1 MAYIS
6 SKDNRFY
13 VALEAS
19 FGQAPGSAAFHQ
31 IPAVKLITRQQ
42 HERADRKDKTG
53 SRTFVGRP
61 SGGRRTTT
69 FDLTTYSRNWAD
81 QTQEPSYGPLF
92 EACLGGAAIITN
104 PLAISSAPAPSQ
116 IAFGSEHG
124 LVPGQGLAYGG
135 ELRFITAVV
144 DQHTIQVNSP
154 FSTSPAPG
162 TVTGATA
169 TYSPKSELS
178 SFSLLDCW
186 SPSSAVQRFVYGAA
200 ADQLQIQINGD
211 YHAFQF
217 SGPAC
222 DIVDNASF
230 QEGQGGL
237 SAFPMEPASTGLD
250 YSIIPG
256 HLGQAWLG
264 SSPTEFFTL
273 TAATVTFK
281 NNLSLRTEEF
291 GSNYAR
297 GISPGLRSVTIDFS
311 LFQPDDSQSK
321 ALYQAARQESPVSIM
336 LQLGQQAG
344 QLTGIYMKSVMLE
357 TPEFNDSETRQQWV
371 FKNCRA
377 QGIADDEL
385 SVAFA

>member
-6 SKDNRFY
+6 SNDNRFY

-19 FGQAPGSAAFHQ
+19 FGQAPNSTAFRQ
-31 IPAVKLITRQQ
+31 IPAVTLTTRQQ

-69 FDLTTYSRNWAD
+69 FDLTTYARNWAD
-81 QTQEPSYGPLF
+81 QTREPGYGPLF
-92 EACLGGAAIITN
+92 QACLGGAAMIAN
-104 PLAISSAPAPSQ
+104 PLTISSVSAPSQ
-116 IAFGSEHG
+116 IQFGSAHS
-124 LVPGQGLAYGG
+124 LVPGQAVAYGG
-135 ELRFITAVV
+135 EVRFVTAVV
-144 DQHTIQVNSP
+144 DSHTVQFNAP

-162 TVTGATA
+162 TTTGATA
-169 TYSPKSELS
+169 TYSPQSELS

-186 SPSSAVQRFVYGAA
+186 SPTSAVQRVVYGAA

-230 QEGQGGL
+230 QQGQGGL
-237 SAFPMEPASTGLD
+237 SAFPAEPTSTGFD
-250 YSIIPG
+250 YTIIPG

-281 NNLSLRTEEF
+281 NNLTLRAEEF

-297 GISPGLRSVTIDFS
+297 GISPDIRSVSIDFS
-311 LFQPDDSQSK
+311 LYQQDDSQTK

-344 QLTGIYMKSVMLE
+344 QLTGIYMKGVMLE
-357 TPEFNDSETRQQWV
+357 TPAFNDSESRQQWV
-371 FKNCRA
+371 FKSCRA
-377 QGIADDEL
+377 QGIANDEI
-385 SVAFA
+385 SIAFA